1 MDASLLII
9 FLVVIFIARL
19 GHHARRFLKLPRERH
34 TRSAGDESDSRCFR
48 DWLRVWSLLSVIMPA
63 AGSSTLLVVVSA
75 SVGTPL
81 ILLPLSSRAI
91 ALGGGSDP

>member
-9 FLVVIFIARL
+9 LLLGQLRL
-19 GHHARRFLKLPRERH
+19 GMPWERH
-34 TRSAGDESDSRCFR
+34 TRSAGDESDSRCSTNGL
-48 DWLRVWSLLSVIMPA
+48 WVIMA
-63 AGSSTLLVVVSA
+63 SVVSSAMLAVVSA